1 MANDI
6 FLTLKGAKQGLITAG
21 CSTKDSIG
29 NLYQSGHTDQSYLY
43 QLSHSISREQHVS
56 HHPFVIVKP
65 IDKSSPLIGIAI
77 SNNERLDALIEIYRT
92 NQNGGRELFYSIKL
106 TNVTIIDVNIFY
118 PNSSTH
124 NESQPQESIS
134 LKYESISWQH
144 HIAGTSG
151 YSIWDDRVY

>member
-1 MANDI
+1 M
-6 FLTLKGAKQGLITAG
+6 
-21 CSTKDSIG
+21 
-29 NLYQSGHTDQSYLY
+29 
-43 QLSHSISREQHVS
+43 
-56 HHPFVIVKP
+56 
-65 IDKSSPLIGIAI
+65 
-77 SNNERLDALIEIYRT
+77 
-92 NQNGGRELFYSIKL
+92 FYTIKL
-106 TNVTIIDVNIFY
+106 TNVAIIDVNIFY